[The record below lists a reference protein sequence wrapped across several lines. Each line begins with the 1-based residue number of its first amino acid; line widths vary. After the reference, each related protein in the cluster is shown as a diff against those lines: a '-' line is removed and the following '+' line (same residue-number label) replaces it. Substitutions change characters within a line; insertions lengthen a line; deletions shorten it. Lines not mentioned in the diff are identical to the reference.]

1 MDPPRTS
8 NIGPRSAAFN
18 TKGLVFLGAR
28 QFYSE
33 QVDGGCDAVRAYLDP
48 ELATFFDQ
56 TFLSGAWYDVMPL
69 LPISVAASRAAR
81 MPHSRMVR
89 ENAQWMAKRDLR
101 GIYRL
106 IVAVASAEMIVE
118 RLPALS
124 LRYFD
129 FGHADG
135 KMVGDKSFETTR
147 FGIPASL
154 ADWFVVA
161 TLGFVPYAL
170 GLAGAKDVRVHA
182 SPHAPDG
189 HAHGVALVRTKFEI
203 RWE

>member
-1 MDPPRTS
+1 MDPSHASTVGSSRAS
-8 NIGPRSAAFN
+8 FRA
-18 TKGLVFLGAR
+18 KGLVFLGAR
-28 QFYSE
+28 QFYGE
-33 QVDGGCDAVRAYLDP
+33 HVEGGCDAVRAHLDP
-48 ELATFFDQ
+48 ELAAFFDQ
-56 TFLSGAWYDVMPL
+56 TFFSGAWYDVMPL
-69 LPISVAASRAAR
+69 LPISMAAARAAR

-89 ENAQWMAKRDLR
+89 ENAQWVAKRDLR

-106 IVAVASAEMIVE
+106 VVAVASVEMVVE
-118 RLPALS
+118 RLPGLS

-135 KMVGDKSFETTR
+135 RMVGDKSFESTR
-147 FGIPASL
+147 SGIPAPL
-154 ADWFVVA
+154 ADWFAVA

-189 HAHGVALVRTKFEI
+189 HGHGMALVKTKFEI
-203 RWE
+203 SWE

>member
-1 MDPPRTS
+1 MDSPDASTVGS
-8 NIGPRSAAFN
+8 SDAAFRA
-18 TKGLVFLGAR
+18 KGLVFLGAR
-28 QFYSE
+28 QFYTE
-33 QVDGGCDAVRAYLDP
+33 RVDGGCNAVRAYLDP
-48 ELATFFDQ
+48 DLAAFFDQ
-56 TFLSGAWYDVMPL
+56 TFLTGAWYDVMPL
-69 LPISVAASRAAR
+69 LPISVAAARAAR
-81 MPHSRMVR
+81 IPHSRVVR

-106 IVAVASAEMIVE
+106 IVAVASAELVVE

-135 KMVGDKSFETTR
+135 RMVGDKCFETTR
-147 FGIPASL
+147 FGIPASI
-154 ADWFVVA
+154 ADWFVLA

-189 HAHGVALVRTKFEI
+189 HAHGVALVKTTFEI